1 MMMALRLRHILWRC
15 LKILLI
21 LVLAV
26 EAISFLAMTVQNYVS
41 YGHVFSHV
49 PVRYDADALFLMMDD
64 NPPSDFNSVSTDQK
78 LNRTIWMFGGS
89 TVRCEAHRD
98 RNTTLPAFLSKFL
111 NEKAKPLNFT
121 VLNFGEN
128 GFNSVLESKYLQKAF
143 IEVTPA
149 PEIVVFYDG
158 ANDSFQYAEYRER
171 VAHIGYRRLRAFVES
186 YRQSWLGLFKPFN
199 AAIHASYTNEF
210 IDRIRMYHD
219 VVKPDSP
226 ELGSMVESAVRR
238 YDHLAKVVN
247 AYGARFVLIWQPMLW
262 VEDCTPPENV
272 KSGERGTFIDKN
284 RFPDLEMS
292 VRSTYKALEDALQH
306 KPYFVSFRNVLCGR
320 TAPLFWPDGIHL
332 RDEGND
338 IAAREIGVLLI
349 DRFPVELSGLE
360 AKP

>member
-1 MMMALRLRHILWRC
+1 MALKVRHILWRC
-15 LKILLI
+15 LKILAV
-21 LVLAV
+21 LVLSV
-26 EAISFLAMTVQNYVS
+26 EAVSFLAMTVQNYVS

-64 NPPSDFNSVSTDQK
+64 NPPPDFNSVSTNPK

-111 NEKAKPLNFT
+111 NEKAKPHHFT
-121 VLNFGEN
+121 VLNLGEN

-143 IEVTPA
+143 IELTSA

-158 ANDSFQYAEYRER
+158 ANDSFQYAEYREP
-171 VAHIGYRRLRAFVES
+171 VAHIGYRRLKAFVES
-186 YRQSWLGLFKPFN
+186 YRQSWFGLLKPFN

-210 IDRIRMYHD
+210 IDRIRMYRD

-226 ELGSMVESAVRR
+226 ELGHMVDFSVRR
-238 YDHLAKVVN
+238 YDHIDKVVQ
-247 AYGARFVLIWQPMLW
+247 AYGAKFVLIWQPMLW
-262 VEDCTPPENV
+262 IEDCNLPEKV
-272 KSGERGTFIDKN
+272 KSGERSTFIDKN
-284 RFPDLEMS
+284 RFPDLETS
-292 VRSTYKALEDALQH
+292 VRTTYKALEDKLRGR
-306 KPYFVSFRNVLCGR
+306 PYFVSFGNALCDR

-332 RDEGND
+332 RREGNE
-338 IAAREIGVLLI
+338 IVAREIGALLLH
-349 DRFPVELSGLE
+349 RFPEELSGLG